1 MQIVLSKKFTL
12 TTTHYLTN
20 FCNNRNY
27 RNTLNM
33 KLTPVMEKYILHW
46 GEMGTRWGVNRTV
59 AQIHA
64 LLYLA
69 SKPLNAEEIS
79 ETLGVAR
86 SNVSTSIKELQSW
99 KLVKN
104 VHLLGDRRDH
114 FETQKD
120 PWELFYTIME
130 GRKQRE
136 LDPTMTLLR
145 ECVLDSE
152 QDKQTPAEV
161 KARIKDV
168 LEFMETL
175 DTWHEQIKGLP
186 KSTLLKLIK
195 LGAKVQAFLSNK

>member
-1 MQIVLSKKFTL
+1 
-12 TTTHYLTN
+12 
-20 FCNNRNY
+20 
-27 RNTLNM
+27 M

-69 SKPLNAEEIS
+69 SKPLNAEEIAD
-79 ETLGVAR
+79 TLGVAR

-99 KLVKN
+99 NLVKA
-104 VHLLGDRRDH
+104 VHLFGDRRDH
-114 FETQKD
+114 FETMKD

-136 LDPTMTLLR
+136 LDPTMTVLR
-145 ECVLDSE
+145 QCVLDSA
-152 QDKQTPAEV
+152 QDKETPAEV
-161 KARIKDV
+161 KARIKEV

-175 DTWHEQIKGLP
+175 DSWYGQIKGLP
-186 KSTLLKLIK
+186 KATLLKLIK
-195 LGAKVQAFLSNK
+195 LGAKVQSFLGAK

>member
-1 MQIVLSKKFTL
+1 
-12 TTTHYLTN
+12 
-20 FCNNRNY
+20 
-27 RNTLNM
+27 M

-64 LLYLA
+64 LLFL
-69 SKPLNAEEIS
+69 SSNPLNAEDIT

-99 KLVKN
+99 NLVKT

-114 FETQKD
+114 FETMKD

-130 GRKQRE
+130 GRKHRE
-136 LDPTMTLLR
+136 LDPTMSVLR

-152 QDKQTPAEV
+152 RDKQTPAEV
-161 KARIKDV
+161 KKRIKDV

-175 DTWHEQIKGLP
+175 DTWHGQIKSLP

-195 LGAKVQAFLSNK
+195 LGAKVQTFLGGK